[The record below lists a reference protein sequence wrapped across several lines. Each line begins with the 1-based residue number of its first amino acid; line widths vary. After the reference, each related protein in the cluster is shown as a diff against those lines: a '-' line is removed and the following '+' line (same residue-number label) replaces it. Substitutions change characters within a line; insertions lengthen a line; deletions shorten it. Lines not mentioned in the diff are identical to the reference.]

1 MSLNKTIDKK
11 GNIFYGEWK
20 SGFDGNICG
29 SKGIYPTL
37 TLSTKNGGVLIEY
50 A

>member
-1 MSLNKTIDKK
+1 MSLSETIDKK

-29 SKGIYPTL
+29 ANALYPTL
-37 TLSTKNGGVLIEY
+37 TLSTRNGGGTD
-50 A
+50 